1 MTAEFLREVEM
12 RKQMISG
19 QQALDRKVRE
29 TPIFSPK
36 KRGDVLVTEHFVDA
50 GALPPAFETLYHQSK
65 AQDQQSGG
73 FADFSKAR
81 ISYIEGMM
89 QQSQGK
95 NDAALAS
102 FLDAVERLERDRGKL
117 RDERDR
123 GTFVED
129 KISFYY
135 AAILQ
140 LLEHRRY
147 AEAFDLLERSRGR
160 AMADLLASRV
170 PRFHSAG

>member
-1 MTAEFLREVEM
+1 M
-12 RKQMISG
+12 
-19 QQALDRKVRE
+19 
-29 TPIFSPK
+29 
-36 KRGDVLVTEHFVDA
+36 TEHFVDA

-102 FLDAVERLERDRGKL
+102 FLDAVERLERDRENCVTSATAARSWKTRSVFTTRRFYNCWNTGVMP
-117 RDERDR
+117 RRSICWNVR
-123 GTFVED
+123 GAGNGRF
-129 KISFYY
+129 
-135 AAILQ
+135 ARQ
-140 LLEHRRY
+140 P
-147 AEAFDLLERSRGR
+147 RS
-160 AMADLLASRV
+160 
-170 PRFHSAG
+170 RFHSAG